1 MLKYYVAIAY
11 VNKNQ
16 TIIYPWKDYAVQN
29 IPGFDEQKTLLFN
42 NFLHL
47 MFFNIF

>member
-1 MLKYYVAIAY
+1 MRTKIKQLLTQK
-11 VNKNQ
+11 
-16 TIIYPWKDYAVQN
+16 KDHVVQN